1 MITYVP
7 WGPQVM
13 GMIEW
18 GKNQN
23 IQKITRASNKTQNK
37 YLDQKLR

>member
-1 MITYVP
+1 
-7 WGPQVM
+7 M

-23 IQKITRASNKTQNK
+23 SQKSLRKRASNKTQNK
-37 YLDQKLR
+37 YLDQKLTPNNPVLNF